1 MYYNTYIYIYI
12 YMLHMHMSGRPLPI
26 RGWWG
31 PPAFAQNGKG
41 GGLYVHM
48 CIYTCVYTHI
58 NMCVYT

>member
-1 MYYNTYIYIYI
+1 
-12 YMLHMHMSGRPLPI
+12 MLHMHMSGRPLPI